1 MPDHCQRSLTKGNAK
16 ENKWSRGERD
26 EPCWKIFS
34 LSVSA
39 SANTIRTT
47 GVKEGAATT
56 TNHRRSL
63 SGRPGVVAANIEKFG
78 VPGGKQTDQ

>member
-47 GVKEGAATT
+47 GVKEGGGD
-56 TNHRRSL
+56 HRRSL
-63 SGRPGVVAANIEKFG
+63 SGQPGVVAANMEKFG
-78 VPGGKQTDQ
+78 VPGGKQTGQ